1 MGWVGNEGTD
11 INWDVSP
18 VSSPVTVS
26 SHRGEFNEA
35 KLEAV
40 SLTFASCRLCP
51 LLQLCK
57 WETKKLIDKTDENF
71 HIFSQFALLQM
82 YRVLK
87 NLESAT
93 ASSHNR
99 TSTNGCLKTTATFMA
114 DQVYILTLLNLWS
127 LQRLPLYN
135 GHPSTTVT
143 FLQRPPLYN
152 GHPST
157 TVTSLQRSPL

>member
-1 MGWVGNEGTD
+1 MVKDVKDPGGVVQPFMGWVGNEGAD

-57 WETKKLIDKTDENF
+57 
-71 HIFSQFALLQM
+71 
-82 YRVLK
+82 
-87 NLESAT
+87 
-93 ASSHNR
+93 
-99 TSTNGCLKTTATFMA
+99 
-114 DQVYILTLLNLWS
+114 
-127 LQRLPLYN
+127 
-135 GHPSTTVT
+135 
-143 FLQRPPLYN
+143 
-152 GHPST
+152 
-157 TVTSLQRSPL
+157 